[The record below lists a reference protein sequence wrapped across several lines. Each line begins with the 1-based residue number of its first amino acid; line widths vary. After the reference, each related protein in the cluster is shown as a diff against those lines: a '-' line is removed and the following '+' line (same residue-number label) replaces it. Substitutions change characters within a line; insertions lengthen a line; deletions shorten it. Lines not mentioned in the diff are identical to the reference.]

1 MFNANRAILVAAG
14 ILAILVSVL
23 VIGTRLDAG
32 PSALSGNYG
41 PPTRNPLPGTGGVD
55 PEPDGA
61 MNQEIGELQ
70 VLSGHSFDQA
80 QNAFGAVLASL
91 PFTPHLPQNLSKGMV
106 IYHVAGNLEGTNRVA
121 SFDATYIKQTS
132 SGRLDL
138 HTFQTQE
145 NIPQNANPEAQVN
158 WAEVKTMSI
167 GSKEWVYHLLIFPSR
182 TEQSCASIISL
193 ESLMMAFM
201 FLLTSKAVTRRKD
214 SCYWSRSQRI
224 PNSAAALT
232 IICCKKTLA
241 RYCESFL
248 IL

>member
-32 PSALSGNYG
+32 PSALSENYG

-55 PEPDGA
+55 PEPDAA

-70 VLSGHSFDQA
+70 VLSGHGPEQA
-80 QNAFGAVLASL
+80 KNAFGAVLASL
-91 PFTPHLPQNLSKGMV
+91 PFTPHLPQNLTKGMV

-132 SGRLDL
+132 AGRIDL
-138 HTFQTQE
+138 HTFQKQE
-145 NIPQNANPEAQVN
+145 NIPQNANPEAQLN

-167 GSKEWVYHLLIFPSR
+167 GSKEWVYHLLIFPQPDGTKLRVHHISR
-182 TEQSCASIISL
+182 TFEDGIYVSFDIKGGDPAEGLVLLEQS
-193 ESLMMAFM
+193 
-201 FLLTSKAVTRRKD
+201 
-214 SCYWSRSQRI
+214 
-224 PNSAAALT
+224 AADT
-232 IICCKKTLA
+232 K
-241 RYCESFL
+241 
-248 IL
+248 